1 MSVGVF
7 GPLVWDVR
15 PYPFDPV
22 FADPVAV
29 ALDRNGLEVI
39 PRQECL
45 ELLRGSVLGRVVVA
59 MGALPAA
66 LPVTY
71 VLLGEDIVFMT
82 GTGTKLE
89 QAVRKAVVA
98 FEVDQIDP
106 VARTGWSILV
116 TGWSSLMTH
125 PDEIATVR
133 ELGLEPWVPVE
144 RGHFVRIRSEIV
156 SGRRLLISRKRT
168 DGLEVVPA

>member
-1 MSVGVF
+1 MAF
-7 GPLVWDVR
+7 
-15 PYPFDPV
+15 
-22 FADPVAV
+22 
-29 ALDRNGLEVI
+29 DRNGLEVI

-71 VLLGEDIVFMT
+71 ALLGEDIVFMT
-82 GTGTKLE
+82 GTGSKLE

-106 VARTGWSILV
+106 AARTGWSILV
-116 TGWSSLMTH
+116 TGWSSLLTH
-125 PDEIATVR
+125 PQEIAAVR
-133 ELGLEPWVPVE
+133 DLGLEPWVPVE
-144 RGHFVRIRSEIV
+144 RGHFVRIRSEMV
-156 SGRRLLISRKRT
+156 SGRRLVAPRERMESRQI
-168 DGLEVVPA
+168 VPA